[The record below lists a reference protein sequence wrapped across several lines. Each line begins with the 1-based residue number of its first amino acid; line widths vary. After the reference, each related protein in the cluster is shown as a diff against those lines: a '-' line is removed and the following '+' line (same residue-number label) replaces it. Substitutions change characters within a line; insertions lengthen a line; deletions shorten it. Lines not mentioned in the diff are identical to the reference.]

1 MIDNMHL
8 SEFILSPC
16 DIRGQPLYLGGPRGY
31 LALQLCQL
39 PACQLLHLVRC
50 HLSKCG
56 MPRHCLAL
64 LSKLLVLDV
73 LVADLLPD
81 LVDALIMPPELRLQL
96 LPLLLTL
103 CEEVLRISE

>member
-1 MIDNMHL
+1 
-8 SEFILSPC
+8 
-16 DIRGQPLYLGGPRGY
+16 
-31 LALQLCQL
+31 
-39 PACQLLHLVRC
+39 
-50 HLSKCG
+50 
-56 MPRHCLAL
+56 L

-73 LVADLLPD
+73 LVTDLLPD